1 MDKDQVK
8 GRAKEA
14 TGEIKEHVGRAL
26 GDRELE
32 SRGEAQE
39 QEGKLQK
46 DLGDTKEATKDKLED
61 LTGKNL
67 DH

>member
-8 GRAKEA
+8 GRTKEA

-26 GDRELE
+26 GDRDLE
-32 SRGEAQE
+32 ARGHAQE

-46 DLGDTKEATKDKLED
+46 DLGDAKEATKDKLED

>member
-8 GRAKEA
+8 GRTKEV

-26 GDRELE
+26 GDSELE
-32 SRGEAQE
+32 TRGQAQE
-39 QEGKLQK
+39 QQGKLQK
-46 DLGDTKEATKDKLED
+46 DLGDAKEATKDKLED